1 MDFTNISVPEGESNT
16 LQFSYIGF
24 TTQEIAVD
32 DQSTIDVVLGEDVAA
47 FEEVVVVGYGTQKK
61 ESLTAAVANI
71 TGEAIETTTNT
82 SLAQKLTGK
91 VAGLQI
97 REQSGQPGDLDNSI
111 NIRGFGEPIYVI
123 DGIRRGGSR
132 DFQQLNADDIES
144 ISVLKDAAAAI
155 YGLGASNGVIIIYG

>member
-1 MDFTNISVPEGESNT
+1 MKKSKLSIFLLLFPIIVFCQERSLSGTVTDEAGQPLSGVSVVIEGSSTGTVTDFDGLYDLSIPEDEPKT

-24 TTQEIAVD
+24 STKEISVN
-32 DQSTIDVVLGEDVAA
+32 DQSTIDVVLVEDVAA
-47 FEEVVVVGYGTQKK
+47 LDEVVVVGYGTQKK

-97 REQSGQPGDLDNSI
+97 RQQSGQPGDLDNSI
-111 NIRGFGEPIYVI
+111 VE
-123 DGIRRGGSR
+123 
-132 DFQQLNADDIES
+132 
-144 ISVLKDAAAAI
+144 
-155 YGLGASNGVIIIYG
+155 